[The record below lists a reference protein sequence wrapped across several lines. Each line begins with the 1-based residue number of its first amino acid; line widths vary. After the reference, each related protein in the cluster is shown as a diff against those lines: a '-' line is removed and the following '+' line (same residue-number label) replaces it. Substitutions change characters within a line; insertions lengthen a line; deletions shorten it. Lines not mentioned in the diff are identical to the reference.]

1 MVIQGEEGRARPDA
15 IKGTRE
21 GEEGDLGL
29 PRELSN
35 QHGDTRIPGPGAWPL
50 LSPAGRLSQGGQS
63 RMDSGI
69 RAHGGQLGAVSSPA
83 LKET

>member
-50 LSPAGRLSQGGQS
+50 LSPADASV
-63 RMDSGI
+63 
-69 RAHGGQLGAVSSPA
+69 RAASHEWTRELELTGASWGP
-83 LKET
+83 